1 MCALC
6 FSLVKEINNL
16 VTKEMSNFDFILNK
30 IWREKKYLVKRY
42 VLNYYFL
49 FLFTV

>member
-1 MCALC
+1 MSKVMCALC

-30 IWREKKYLVKRY
+30 I
-42 VLNYYFL
+42 
-49 FLFTV
+49 